1 MDLDLSAWAGTFPHP
16 LGVFIP
22 RNLPGPALAAAAIDF
37 HRISFNIDNEELR
50 ANQAAQFFLCELI
63 TLAKHEVLHEPT
75 PVEAL

>member
-1 MDLDLSAWAGTFPHP
+1 MTNRSSQLFDALLLFGAGC
-16 LGVFIP
+16 LV
-22 RNLPGPALAAAAIDF
+22 R
-37 HRISFNIDNEELR
+37 FNIDNEELR